1 MELEQ
6 LLKVTLCNVCI
17 YDINNDET
25 LWKGWQSEVPQV
37 FRKCRVVA
45 ARTIPKEVLEIYIE
59 I

>member
-6 LLKVTLCNVCI
+6 LLKVTFCNVHI

-25 LWKGWQSEVPQV
+25 LWKGWYSEIPQA
-37 FRKCRVVA
+37 FRQCKVVA
-45 ARTIPKEVLEIYIE
+45 VRVESGELEICIE